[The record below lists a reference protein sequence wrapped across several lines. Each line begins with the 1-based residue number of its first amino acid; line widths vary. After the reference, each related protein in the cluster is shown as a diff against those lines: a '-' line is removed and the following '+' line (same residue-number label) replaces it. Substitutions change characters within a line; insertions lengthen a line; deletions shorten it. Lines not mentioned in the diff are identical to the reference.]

1 VEREMTEI
9 TLNDVEIAIRILT
22 EFLKKQRQAEVLLRR
37 MGIGQR
43 QIGMTGLSFE
53 QFVNMAY
60 QQVMEKKRMAEEAEA
75 EVESEVTEEDLKRM
89 REIADKLLKSKESSV
104 T

>member
-1 VEREMTEI
+1 MEI
-9 TLNDVEIAIRILT
+9 TLADVETAIKVLT
-22 EFLKKQRQAEVLLRR
+22 EFLKKQKQAEILLRR

-43 QIGMTGLSFE
+43 QVGMSGLSFE

-60 QQVMEKKRMAEEAEA
+60 QQVMEKKKIAEEPQVGE
-75 EVESEVTEEDLKRM
+75 EPQLTEEDLKRM
-89 REIADKLLKSKESSV
+89 KEIANKLSKPKEPSA